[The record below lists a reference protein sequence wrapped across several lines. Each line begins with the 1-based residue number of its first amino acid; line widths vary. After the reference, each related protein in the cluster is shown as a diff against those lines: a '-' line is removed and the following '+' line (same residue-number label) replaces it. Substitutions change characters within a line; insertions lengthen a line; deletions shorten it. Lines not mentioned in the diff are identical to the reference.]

1 MAGNM
6 QSQTSNH
13 YPFPA
18 PDVEYHGL
26 VLVVFFLILYM

>member
-26 VLVVFFLILYM
+26 VLVVFF